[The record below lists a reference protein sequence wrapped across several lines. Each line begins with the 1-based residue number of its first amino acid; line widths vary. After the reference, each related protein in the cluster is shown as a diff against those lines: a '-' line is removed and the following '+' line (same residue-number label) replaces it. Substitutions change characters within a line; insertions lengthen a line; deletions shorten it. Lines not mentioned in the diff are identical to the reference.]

1 MPVTTSGS
9 ELSTHGGAGWVPRAA
24 SHVDEVA
31 AGSVWAPCGYRSET
45 AALRS
50 VLLVRPPDS
59 IAAVRRPGASLML
72 GPVDLPAMRA
82 QCEALADRLRDHG
95 VEVHMAA
102 PEAAPNVV
110 FARDLFWMTPAGAV
124 LARMASAQRAG
135 EERHAAL
142 ALAGAGFPI
151 LRTVSGT
158 AVFEGAD
165 ALWIDPSTVVVGTG
179 FRTNAAGAAEVASAV
194 AGLGARVVTVP
205 LAAGVQ
211 HLLGAVVF
219 LGPST
224 AAVHGAALTPEL
236 AGLLAGYGYRVIAL
250 PPDEELLVRRGMNLL
265 VLGPGRVLMPA
276 GCPGIRRRLE
286 RAGVEAEEI
295 GVGEYLRAAGGIG
308 CVTGVVRREH

>member
-1 MPVTTSGS
+1 MTITGS
-9 ELSTHGGAGWVPRAA
+9 EPSTHGGPGWIPRVA
-24 SHVDEVA
+24 SHTDEVA
-31 AGSVWAPCGYRSET
+31 AGGVWEPCGYRSET

-59 IAAVRRPGASLML
+59 IAGVRRPGASLML
-72 GPVDLPAMRA
+72 GAVDLPAMRA
-82 QCEALADRLRDHG
+82 QYEALADRLRDHG
-95 VEVHMAA
+95 VEVLLTA
-102 PEAAPNVV
+102 PDTTPNVV

-165 ALWIDPSTVVVGTG
+165 ALWIDPSTVLVGTG

-205 LAAGVQ
+205 LGPGVQ
-211 HLLGAVVF
+211 HLLGTVVF
-219 LGPST
+219 LDSST
-224 AAVHGAALTPEL
+224 AVVHRAACPPEL
-236 AGLLAGYGYRVIAL
+236 TALLAEYGYRVIAL
-250 PPDEELLVRRGMNLL
+250 PPDEELLVGRGMNLL
-265 VLGPGRVLMPA
+265 VLAPGRVLMPA
-276 GCPGIRRRLE
+276 GCPGIRRTLE
-286 RAGVEAEEI
+286 RAGTAVDEI

-308 CVTGVVRREH
+308 CVTGVVRRDH

>member
-1 MPVTTSGS
+1 MPVTTTGS
-9 ELSTHGGAGWVPRAA
+9 EPSTHGGPGWVPRVA
-24 SHVDEVA
+24 SHGDEVA
-31 AGSVWAPCGYRSET
+31 AGEVWAPCGYRSET

-59 IAAVRRPGASLML
+59 VAAVGRPGASLMV

-82 QCEALADRLRDHG
+82 QCEALADRLRGNG
-95 VEVHMAA
+95 VEVHLTS
-102 PEAAPNVV
+102 PEATPNVV

-124 LARMASAQRAG
+124 LARMASVQRAG

-165 ALWIDPSTVVVGTG
+165 ALWIDPSTVIVATG
-179 FRTNAAGAAEVASAV
+179 FRTNPAGAAEVASAV

-205 LAAGVQ
+205 LAPGVQ
-211 HLLGAVVF
+211 HLLGTVVF
-219 LGPST
+219 LDRST
-224 AAVHGAALTPEL
+224 AVVHRAACPPEL
-236 AGLLAGYGYRVIAL
+236 AALLAEYGYRVIAL

-265 VLGPGRVLMPA
+265 VLAPGRVLMPA
-276 GCPGIRRRLE
+276 GCPGIRRTLE
-286 RAGVEAEEI
+286 RAGVAVDEI
-295 GVGEYLRAAGGIG
+295 DVGAYLRAAGGIG

>member
-1 MPVTTSGS
+1 MPVTTTGS
-9 ELSTHGGAGWVPRAA
+9 ELSTHGGPGWVPRVA

-31 AGSVWAPCGYRSET
+31 AGGVWAPCGYRSET

-59 IAAVRRPGASLML
+59 IGAVRRPGASLML
-72 GPVDLPAMRA
+72 GPVDPAAMRA
-82 QCEALADRLRDHG
+82 QCDALADRLRGYG
-95 VEVHMAA
+95 VEVHLAS
-102 PEAAPNVV
+102 PEATPNVV

-124 LARMASAQRAG
+124 VARMASAQRAG

-165 ALWIDPSTVVVGTG
+165 ALWIDPSTVIVGTG

-194 AGLGARVVTVP
+194 EGLGARVVTVP
-205 LAAGVQ
+205 LVPGVQ
-211 HLLGAVVF
+211 HLLGTVVF
-219 LGPST
+219 LDSST
-224 AAVHGAALTPEL
+224 AVIHRVASPPEL
-236 AGLLAGYGYRVIAL
+236 ATLLAEYGYRVIAL

-265 VLGPGRVLMPA
+265 VLAPGQVLMPA
-276 GCPGIRRRLE
+276 GCPGIRRTLE
-286 RAGVEAEEI
+286 RAGVAVDEI
-295 GVGEYLRAAGGIG
+295 DIGEYLRAAGGIG
-308 CVTGVVRREH
+308 CVTGVVLREH

>member
-1 MPVTTSGS
+1 MTTTGS
-9 ELSTHGGAGWVPRAA
+9 EPSTHGGPGWVPRVA
-24 SHVDEVA
+24 SHAEEVA
-31 AGSVWAPCGYRSET
+31 AGAVWTPCGYRSET

-59 IAAVRRPGASLML
+59 VGAVRRPGASLMVGL
-72 GPVDLPAMRA
+72 VDLPAMRA
-82 QCEALADRLRDHG
+82 QCDALADRLRDDG
-95 VEVHMAA
+95 VEVHLAA
-102 PEAAPNVV
+102 PEASPNVV

-179 FRTNAAGAAEVASAV
+179 FRTNAAGAAAVASAV
-194 AGLGARVVTVP
+194 AELGARVVTVP
-205 LAAGVQ
+205 LAPGVQ
-211 HLLGAVVF
+211 HLLGTVVF

-224 AAVHGAALTPEL
+224 AVVHRAACPPEL
-236 AGLLAGYGYRVIAL
+236 AALLAAYGYRVIPL

-265 VLGPGRVLMPA
+265 VLAPERVLMPA
-276 GCPGIRRRLE
+276 GCPGIRRTLE
-286 RAGVEAEEI
+286 RAGVAVDEI
-295 GVGEYLRAAGGIG
+295 DVGAYLRAAGGIG

>member
-1 MPVTTSGS
+1 MPMTTTGS
-9 ELSTHGGAGWVPRAA
+9 EPSTHGGPGWVPRVA
-24 SHVDEVA
+24 SHADEVA

-45 AALRS
+45 AVLRS

-82 QCEALADRLRDHG
+82 QCDALADRLRDHG
-95 VEVHMAA
+95 VEVHLASPAA
-102 PEAAPNVV
+102 TPNAV

-142 ALAGAGFPI
+142 ALAEAGFPI

-158 AVFEGAD
+158 ALFEGAD
-165 ALWIDPSTVVVGTG
+165 ALWIDPSTVIVGTG

-194 AGLGARVVTVP
+194 AELGARVVTVP
-205 LAAGVQ
+205 LAPGVQ
-211 HLLGAVVF
+211 HLLGTVMFLDASTAVVHR
-219 LGPST
+219 
-224 AAVHGAALTPEL
+224 AATTPEL
-236 AGLLAGYGYRVIAL
+236 AALLAEHGYRVIAL
-250 PPDEELLVRRGMNLL
+250 PPDEELLERRGMNLL
-265 VLGPGRVLMPA
+265 VLAPGRVLMPA
-276 GCPGIRRRLE
+276 GCPGIRRTLE
-286 RAGVEAEEI
+286 RAGVAVDEI

-308 CVTGVVRREH
+308 CVTGVVRRER